1 MLQSIENFL
10 KRTLQKLLGFENYLY
25 IFSIFTYNRLKI
37 GLIEE
42 EFLYFIKL
50 VPREGTIL
58 DIGANIGVMSTMM
71 AKKFPQSKIVSF
83 EPITENIKV
92 FKRVKNHYSLSN
104 VTLNEVAVGDS
115 TGTIQMVMPEE
126 ANVRLHGLS
135 KVASAEDKGA
145 TYDVPLIKIDDV
157 PQLNEPGVKITA
169 IKIDVENYEFFALKG
184 AEKLLRKH
192 MPVIYCELWD
202 NQNRVNVIGLLS
214 GMGYLPKVFDN
225 GTLVDFANQKVM
237 NFIFLPPGTK
247 LPS

>member
-1 MLQSIENFL
+1 MRYSQGMGMVQSRWL
-10 KRTLQKLLGFENYLY
+10 K
-25 IFSIFTYNRLKI
+25 
-37 GLIEE
+37 
-42 EFLYFIKL
+42 
-50 VPREGTIL
+50 
-58 DIGANIGVMSTMM
+58 
-71 AKKFPQSKIVSF
+71 
-83 EPITENIKV
+83 
-92 FKRVKNHYSLSN
+92 
-104 VTLNEVAVGDS
+104 
-115 TGTIQMVMPEE
+115 EE

-184 AEKLLRKH
+184 AVKLLRKH

-214 GMGYLPKVFDN
+214 ERALSLWFFDN